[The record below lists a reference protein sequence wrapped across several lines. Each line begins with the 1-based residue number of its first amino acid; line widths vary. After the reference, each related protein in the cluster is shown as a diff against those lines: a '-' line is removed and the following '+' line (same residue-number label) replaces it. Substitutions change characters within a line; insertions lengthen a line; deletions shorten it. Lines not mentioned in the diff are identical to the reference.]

1 VEEGGEG
8 GGGEGGRDGRGWR
21 RDRVGGR
28 CARDQRVRGISACA
42 GSCAQQKVEEVEER
56 AVMICCGVVE
66 EEMMEMEV
74 EMEVRRS
81 GGRR

>member
-1 VEEGGEG
+1 
-8 GGGEGGRDGRGWR
+8 
-21 RDRVGGR
+21 
-28 CARDQRVRGISACA
+28 VRGISACA